1 MQASDE
7 EGNGTPYADND
18 EEELVEEIGSDGE
31 VRMKSSQHPRY
42 KKKACV
48 PTFEPRMKFNRKKQ
62 LKKAITTYALAEKKV
77 INFVRDD
84 AKRVRANCDW
94 GSYSPGMSS
103 FQEFKVRQLAD
114 SYI

>member
-48 PTFEPRMKFNRKKQ
+48 PTFEPGMKFNCKKQ

-94 GSYSPGMSS
+94 GSYSPG
-103 FQEFKVRQLAD
+103 
-114 SYI
+114 YP